1 MGLISGLGRSP
12 RESNGN
18 LLLAWRIPW
27 TEEPRGLQ
35 SLVSQKIQTWLRW
48 LSTDVQLSKIKSAK
62 QVTFRKIQFL
72 FAFSSTIM
80 SIFLYNLFTSFNLSL
95 HFCYREEANSDSILE
110 TVSLTCFYYYN
121 HTQWLAWRTL
131 PFYLTVN

>member
-27 TEEPRGLQ
+27 TEEPGGLQ
-35 SLVSQKIQTWLRW
+35 SLVSQKSQTWLRW

-131 PFYLTVN
+131 PLCLTVN